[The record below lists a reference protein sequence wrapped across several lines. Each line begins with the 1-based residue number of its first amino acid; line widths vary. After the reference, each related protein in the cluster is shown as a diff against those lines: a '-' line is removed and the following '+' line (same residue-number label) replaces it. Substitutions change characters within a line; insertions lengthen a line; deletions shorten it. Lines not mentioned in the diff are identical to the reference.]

1 MNCWKKIEEEHAG
14 RREDA
19 TEKKKEEQRR
29 ERKYIYIKECKTKQN
44 EATIESE
51 KMLETSEKGNEN
63 VGK

>member
-1 MNCWKKIEEEHAG
+1 MLQ
-14 RREDA
+14 
-19 TEKKKEEQRR
+19 KKKEEQRR

-51 KMLETSEKGNEN
+51 KMLETSDKGNEN